1 MMSDPIS
8 GSVRH
13 VKARITRREIL
24 RKSWPVML
32 ANASVPL
39 LGLSD
44 TAVIGNV
51 GSLEALGAIAFGAVI
66 FSFVY
71 WGFGFLRMGT
81 TGFVAQALGAE
92 DETEIRAALWRAL
105 FMALGIGIMLILLQK
120 PIASLSLY
128 LMQGSAQVEILTRDY
143 IAMRIWGAPAAL
155 ALFALMGCL
164 IGLGKSKTLLL
175 VQVVLNGINI
185 SLDILFA
192 GVLGMGAEGIALGTA
207 IAEWI
212 SVLLALWLV
221 SRILRKRQHESA
233 QYVTDLKGR
242 AWIPWRHLKDIAQLK
257 RTLSVNRDIMI
268 RTLLLVASFAW
279 FVRQSA
285 QFGDDV
291 LAANH
296 ILLQLISF
304 SAFFLDAYAYV
315 AEALVGEAV
324 GAKNPQQFDLAMWR
338 STELAGISALIL
350 AALIFLGGDITVQAL
365 SQHPQVWI
373 AASSALP
380 WAALYVALAFAAFQL
395 DGVFIG
401 ATQTRE
407 MRRASIMSS
416 LVFIPSSLL
425 LMPIWGVHGLWLAF
439 VIYVCVRAL
448 TLVCFLPALRRS
460 LNDQVVPNQA
470 SSR

>member
-1 MMSDPIS
+1 MPLNPVTMIGSDLQ
-8 GSVRH
+8 
-13 VKARITRREIL
+13 ITRREIL

-51 GSLEALGAIAFGAVI
+51 GSLEALGAIAFGAII

-81 TGFVAQALGAE
+81 TGFVAQAVGAK

-105 FMALGIGIMLILLQK
+105 FMAVGIGATLILLQK
-120 PIASLSLY
+120 PIASVSLY
-128 LMQGSAQVEILTRDY
+128 LMQGSAAVETLTRDY

-185 SLDILFA
+185 ALDILFA
-192 GVLGMGAEGIALGTA
+192 GFMGMGAEGIALGTA
-207 IAEWI
+207 IAEWV

-221 SRILRKRQHESA
+221 LRVLRSRQQASA
-233 QYVTDLKGR
+233 DLANR
-242 AWIPWRHLKDIAQLK
+242 AWIPWQRLKDTRQLK
-257 RTLSVNRDIMI
+257 HTLNVNRDIMI

-315 AEALVGEAV
+315 AEALVGETV
-324 GAKNPQQFDLAMWR
+324 GARNPQQFDLALWR
-338 STELAGISALIL
+338 STELAGVSAVVLALLIL
-350 AALIFLGGDITVQAL
+350 FGGELAVQTL
-365 SQHPQVWI
+365 SQHSDVWL
-373 AASSALP
+373 AASAALP

-401 ATQTRE
+401 ATRTRE
-407 MRRASIMSS
+407 MRQASIYSA
-416 LVFIPSSLL
+416 LIFVPVSLL
-425 LMPIWGVHGLWLAF
+425 LMPFWGVQGLWMAF
-439 VIYVCVRAL
+439 VIYVAARAV
-448 TLVCFLPALRRS
+448 TLACYLPALRRS
-460 LNDQVVPNQA
+460 VGDKSTNKQVLG
-470 SSR
+470 

>member
-1 MMSDPIS
+1 MSPRTDI
-8 GSVRH
+8 
-13 VKARITRREIL
+13 RRLDIL
-24 RKSWPVML
+24 RKAWPVML

-81 TGFVAQALGAE
+81 TGFVAQAVGAK
-92 DETEIRAALWRAL
+92 DETEVRAALWRAL
-105 FMALGIGIMLILLQK
+105 FMAFAIGLVLILFQK
-120 PIASLSLY
+120 PISTLSLF
-128 LMQGSAQVEILTRDY
+128 LMQGSAAVEDLTRNY
-143 IAMRIWGAPAAL
+143 IAVRIWGAPAAL

-175 VQVVLNGINI
+175 IQLVLNGINI
-185 SLDILFA
+185 VLDILFA
-192 GVLGMGAEGIALGTA
+192 GFMGMGAEGIALGTA

-212 SVLLALWLV
+212 SVALAMWLV
-221 SRILRKRQHESA
+221 LRVLRERQ
-233 QYVTDLKGR
+233 QQNPDL
-242 AWIPWRHLKDIAQLK
+242 AETNWIPWRRLKDSAQL
-257 RTLSVNRDIMI
+257 RHTLNVNRDIMI

-296 ILLQLISF
+296 ILLQLVSF

-324 GAKNPQQFDLAMWR
+324 GAKDPLRFEQALKT
-338 STELAGISALIL
+338 STELAGVSALIL
-350 AALIFLGGDITVQAL
+350 AVLIFASGGFVVQAL
-365 SQHPQVWI
+365 SQHPEVWI
-373 AASSALP
+373 AASTALP
-380 WAALYVALAFAAFQL
+380 WAALYVAFAFAAFQL

-401 ATQTRE
+401 ATRTRE
-407 MRRASIMSS
+407 MRQASIISA
-416 LVFIPSSLL
+416 LVFVPTSLL
-425 LMPIWGVHGLWLAF
+425 LIPYWGVHGLWLAF
-439 VIYVCVRAL
+439 VIYVCMRAI
-448 TLVCFLPALRRS
+448 TLACYLPALRRGLQKTS
-460 LNDQVVPNQA
+460 A
-470 SSR
+470 SA

>member
-81 TGFVAQALGAE
+81 TGFVAQAVGAE

-128 LMQGSAQVEILTRDY
+128 LMQGSAQVEILTGDY

-221 SRILRKRQHESA
+221 LRILRKRQHESA
-233 QYVTDLKGR
+233 QYDADLKGR
-242 AWIPWRHLKDIAQLK
+242 AWIPWQHLKDIAQLK

-350 AALIFLGGDITVQAL
+350 AAVIFLGGDITVQAL

-401 ATQTRE
+401 ATRTRE
-407 MRRASIMSS
+407 MRQASIMSS
-416 LVFIPSSLL
+416 LFFIPSSLL

>member
-81 TGFVAQALGAE
+81 TGFVAQAVGAE

-221 SRILRKRQHESA
+221 LRILRKRQHESA
-233 QYVTDLKGR
+233 QYDADLKGR
-242 AWIPWRHLKDIAQLK
+242 AWIPWQHLKDIAQLK

-350 AALIFLGGDITVQAL
+350 AAVIFLGGDITVQAL

-401 ATQTRE
+401 ATRTRE
-407 MRRASIMSS
+407 MRQASIMSS
-416 LVFIPSSLL
+416 LFFIPSSLL

>member
-1 MMSDPIS
+1 MTGHSL
-8 GSVRH
+8 GTTRRKTH
-13 VKARITRREIL
+13 QITRREIL

-81 TGFVAQALGAE
+81 TGFVAQAVGAG

-105 FMALGIGIMLILLQK
+105 FMALSIGLTLICLQK
-120 PIASLSLY
+120 PIASMSLY
-128 LMQGSAQVEILTRDY
+128 LMQGSTAVETLTRDY
-143 IAMRIWGAPAAL
+143 IAVRIWGAPAAL

-185 SLDILFA
+185 ALDIVFA
-192 GVLGMGAEGIALGTA
+192 GFMGMGAEGIALGTA
-207 IAEWI
+207 IAAD
-212 SVLLALWLV
+212 S
-221 SRILRKRQHESA
+221 S
-233 QYVTDLKGR
+233 
-242 AWIPWRHLKDIAQLK
+242 WIPWQRLKDIRQLK
-257 RTLSVNRDIMI
+257 HTLSVNRDIMI

-285 QFGDDV
+285 QFGDEV

-324 GAKNPQQFDLAMWR
+324 GARNPQQFDLALWR
-338 STELAGISALIL
+338 STELAGVSAVVLALLIL
-350 AALIFLGGDITVQAL
+350 FGGELAVQAL
-365 SQHPQVWI
+365 SQHADVWL
-373 AASSALP
+373 AASVALP

-401 ATQTRE
+401 ATRTRE
-407 MRRASIMSS
+407 MRQASIFSV
-416 LVFIPSSLL
+416 LVFVPATL
-425 LMPIWGVHGLWLAF
+425 LMIPLWGVHGLWAAF
-439 VIYVCVRAL
+439 VLYVCARAL
-448 TLVCFLPALRRS
+448 TLAWYLPALRRAVCAQ
-460 LNDQVVPNQA
+460 LLPNQE